1 MYVLHTYIQMEE
13 KEEDWEEKEEDSKVT
28 DYSQC
33 KSRVVEEGLL
43 KAKCDE

>member
-28 DYSQC
+28 VYSQC

>member
-28 DYSQC
+28 VYSIHNA
-33 KSRVVEEGLL
+33 KAEWWRRVY
-43 KAKCDE
+43 